1 MIKKSF
7 MIVVVT
13 IMMVLALSG
22 CVGEIEAI
30 VDQDIYPGKILTI
43 TKDALQMLET
53 SGGGYE
59 QRIQEADVLLT
70 GGPLEGQVV
79 KVINTM
85 DQMLAYD
92 VELLEHREIY
102 VMMAYNDDGTID
114 HGLVYRYRR
123 DKYIYML
130 IALFFILMVAV
141 GGWEGFRTLITLGL
155 TLVGVYYMLIGIAK
169 GGDPILLSI
178 VVCVVVAVVTMFLVA
193 GFNKKAMSAIA
204 GTLGG
209 VLISGVVAIVISK
222 YAVLTGL
229 GTQEAQMLVFSQ
241 GHMEFDFSKILF
253 ASILLGT
260 LGAVMDVSISI
271 SSSINE
277 IMVANPFML
286 RRDLF
291 KAGMNIGR
299 DIMGTMANTLI
310 LAYVGTSIFLILV
323 FFMNGIPYF
332 DIINMDAIA
341 TEIVRAVGGTIGL
354 ILCIPLTAYV
364 AAVLEKR
371 SANNDQ

>member
-1 MIKKSF
+1 MGRITKWIMTVLMILLF
-7 MIVVVT
+7 
-13 IMMVLALSG
+13 LSG
-22 CVGEIEAI
+22 CVGEIEAV
-30 VDQDIYPGKILTI
+30 VDKDIYPGKIQTI
-43 TKDALQMLET
+43 TKDELNQLDT
-53 SGGGYE
+53 SGGDYQ
-59 QRIQEADVLLT
+59 QRIQEADVRLLQ
-70 GGPLEGQVV
+70 GPYEGQVV

-85 DQMLAYD
+85 DQVLAYD
-92 VELLEHREIY
+92 IELYEGRQIY
-102 VMMAYNDDGTID
+102 VMMEYNDDGSIN

-123 DKYIYML
+123 DIYVFIL
-130 IALFFILMVAV
+130 IAIFLALMVFV
-141 GGWEGFRTLITLGL
+141 GGWEGFRTLITLGM

-178 VVCVVVAVVTMFLVA
+178 IVSVVVTIVTMFLVA
-193 GFNKKAMSAIA
+193 GFNKKAISAII

-209 VLISGVVAIVISK
+209 VLTSGIIAIVVSK

-229 GTQEAQMLVFSQ
+229 GTQEAQMLMFSQ
-241 GHMEFDFSKILF
+241 GHIEFDFSRILF

-271 SSSINE
+271 SSAINE
-277 IMVANPFML
+277 ITEANPFML
-286 RRDLF
+286 KRDLF
-291 KAGMNIGR
+291 RAGMNIGR

-332 DIINMDAIA
+332 DIINMDAVA
-341 TEIVRAVGGTIGL
+341 TEIVRAIGGTIGL

-364 AAVLEKR
+364 ASVLEKKTFGE
-371 SANNDQ
+371 

>member
-1 MIKKSF
+1 MNRLLKFIGASLLLLL
-7 MIVVVT
+7 MTTGCAQEAVV
-13 IMMVLALSG
+13 
-22 CVGEIEAI
+22 
-30 VDQDIYPGKILTI
+30 DKDIYPGKILEI
-43 TKDALQMLET
+43 TKDELTELDT
-53 SGGGYE
+53 SGGAYQ
-59 QRIQEADVLLT
+59 QRVQEADVKLLK
-70 GGPLEGQVV
+70 GPYEGQVV
-79 KVINTM
+79 TVINTM
-85 DQMLAYD
+85 DQILAYD
-92 VELLEHREIY
+92 IELFENRQIY
-102 VMMAYNDDGTID
+102 VMMEYNEDGSIN
-114 HGLVYRYRR
+114 HGFVYRYRR
-123 DKYIYML
+123 DLYIYIL
-130 IALFFILMVAV
+130 IAVFFGLMVLV

-193 GFNKKAMSAIA
+193 GFNKKAIAAII
-204 GTLGG
+204 GTLSG
-209 VLISGVVAIVISK
+209 VLISGVVAIIISK

-229 GTQEAQMLVFSQ
+229 GTQEAQMLMFSQ
-241 GHMEFDFSKILF
+241 GHMELDFSKILF

-260 LGAVMDVSISI
+260 LGAVMDVCISIASSIS
-271 SSSINE
+271 E
-277 IMVANPFML
+277 ITEANPFML

-332 DIINMDAIA
+332 DILNMDAVA

-364 AAVLEKR
+364 AALLEKK
-371 SANNDQ
+371 SFFDS